1 MPERLTVGT
10 ATRQLTSVCCARRL
24 KKARVFCRRPT
35 WTRLVCRCAT
45 IRPFAVAEKKKNNTP
60 CVVQATHLRN
70 VVVESVGGTGRGA
83 LRSEHWEGNPRCKIG
98 KQHRSLWP
106 QVSHYWY
113 QGMGALLG
121 NAPSHT
127 HCINAPSHCHD
138 KHYP

>member
-1 MPERLTVGT
+1 MLCETT
-10 ATRQLTSVCCARRL
+10 EES
-24 KKARVFCRRPT
+24 ARVLQTADVDTASVQVCHHPPVRRCRE
-35 WTRLVCRCAT
+35 
-45 IRPFAVAEKKKNNTP
+45 EKKKNTP